1 MNLSLEQGPRS
12 GPLGVI
18 GHTVD
23 LLRGGLALSAGQS
36 ATPMMLIS
44 GALRLDRP
52 ADTASAPVMLALPG
66 DLIGLEGV
74 KGDRSPYGALAIV
87 SSVLA
92 PLPTSMSEAAW
103 CDLLMRSLVTQQE
116 RAVEVA
122 QLRRGSAPERIRK
135 LLLLLS
141 IQSRGGAGVSPWRS
155 SAPSCEQPTL
165 ADMAALTD
173 TAVETISRVISAM
186 RRTGDLVRDHG
197 RRVRLDARVLHSDWA
212 LCTSATYNPRVR
224 QCRADSTAMA

>member
-1 MNLSLEQGPRS
+1 MNASLEQGPSS

-18 GHTVD
+18 GQTVD
-23 LLRGGLALSAGQS
+23 LLRGGLAQAAGQG
-36 ATPMMLIS
+36 ATPKMLIS
-44 GALRLDRP
+44 GALRLDRL
-52 ADTASAPVMLALPG
+52 TATDGGPVMLALPG
-66 DLIGLEGV
+66 DLIGLEGLR
-74 KGDRSPYGALAIV
+74 GEGSPYSARAIV

-92 PLPTSMSEAAW
+92 PLPTQMSEAAW
-103 CDLLMRSLVTQQE
+103 CDLLMRSLVAQQE
-116 RAVEVA
+116 RAAEVA

-141 IQSRGGAGVSPWRS
+141 SQSRGGAGVSPWRS

-212 LCTSATYNPRVR
+212 LCSSAMYSPRVR
-224 QCRADSTAMA
+224 QGREAERAVA